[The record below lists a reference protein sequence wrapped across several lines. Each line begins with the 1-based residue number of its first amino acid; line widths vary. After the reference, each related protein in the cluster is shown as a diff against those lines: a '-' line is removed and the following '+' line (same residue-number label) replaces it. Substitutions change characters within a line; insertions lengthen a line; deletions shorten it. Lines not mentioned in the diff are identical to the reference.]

1 MKAVLVRDGTELCT
15 VGFLS
20 RSIVA
25 VEKDKA
31 RLIGR
36 FAQVIELYYH
46 STNATI
52 SLKSKRNMGIASF
65 RLLEDI
71 QEQE

>member
-1 MKAVLVRDGTELCT
+1 

-20 RSIVA
+20 RSIVV
-25 VEKDKA
+25 VEKDEA
-31 RLIGR
+31 RYIGR
-36 FAQVIELYYH
+36 FTLVIELYDH
-46 STNATI
+46 STNKTM
-52 SLKSKRNMGIASF
+52 SLKITKNMGIASF